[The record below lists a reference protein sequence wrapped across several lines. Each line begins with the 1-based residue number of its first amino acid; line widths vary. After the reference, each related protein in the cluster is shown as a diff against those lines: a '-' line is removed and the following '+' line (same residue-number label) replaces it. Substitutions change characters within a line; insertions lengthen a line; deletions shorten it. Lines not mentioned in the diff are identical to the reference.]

1 MEHLEI
7 NHDTMY
13 AVIICTRYR
22 GPTNTRGEHIVA
34 TAAGSRLS
42 LPYGDLATEGVRI
55 GSMGR
60 SDAHL
65 AAAKALLLKMHGG
78 SPWQIVAIGDNP
90 AGSGWAFVFVRGTE
104 RAVAA

>member
-1 MEHLEI
+1 M
-7 NHDTMY
+7 NAPY

-22 GPTNTRGEHIVA
+22 GPTNPRGEHIVA

-42 LPYGDLATEGVRI
+42 LPYGDPATTI
-55 GSMGR
+55 R

>member
-1 MEHLEI
+1 M
-7 NHDTMY
+7 NAPY

-22 GPTNTRGEHIVA
+22 GPTDTRGSRIVA

-42 LPYGDLATEGVRI
+42 LPYGDPTT
-55 GSMGR
+55 R

-104 RAVAA
+104 QAVAA

>member
-1 MEHLEI
+1 MSEQEL
-7 NHDTMY
+7 NTPY

-22 GPTNTRGEHIVA
+22 GPTNTRGSRIVA

-42 LPYGDLATEGVRI
+42 LPYDDLATEGVRI

-65 AAAKALLLKMHGG
+65 AAAKALLLKMHGD
-78 SPWQIVAIGDNP
+78 SPWEIVAIGDNP
-90 AGSGWAFVFVRGTE
+90 AGTGSGWAFVFVRGTE
-104 RAVAA
+104 QAVAA

>member
-1 MEHLEI
+1 M
-7 NHDTMY
+7 NAPY
-13 AVIICTRYR
+13 GVIICTRYR
-22 GPTNTRGEHIVA
+22 GPTVAGQLGRIVA

-65 AAAKALLLKMHGG
+65 AAAKALLLKMHGD
-78 SPWQIVAIGDNP
+78 SPWEIVAIGDNP
-90 AGSGWAFVFVRGTE
+90 AGTGSGWAFVFVRGTE
-104 RAVAA
+104 QAVAA

>member
-1 MEHLEI
+1 M
-7 NHDTMY
+7 NAPY

-22 GPTNTRGEHIVA
+22 GPTVAGQLGRIVA
-34 TAAGSRLS
+34 TAAGTRLS
-42 LPYGDLATEGVRI
+42 LRYGDLVT
-55 GSMGR
+55 R

-104 RAVAA
+104 RAEAA

>member
-1 MEHLEI
+1 M
-7 NHDTMY
+7 NAPY

-42 LPYGDLATEGVRI
+42 LPYGYSDT
-55 GSMGR
+55 R

>member
-1 MEHLEI
+1 
-7 NHDTMY
+7 
-13 AVIICTRYR
+13 
-22 GPTNTRGEHIVA
+22 VA

-42 LPYGDLATEGVRI
+42 LPYGDPAT
-55 GSMGR
+55 R

-90 AGSGWAFVFVRGTE
+90 AGSGWAFVFVRGTD
-104 RAVAA
+104 RRDLMGINNKGVFTDD